1 MATIADLLN
10 LLEDRAHTLTR
21 TPDDTVRS
29 HLAGWMPLART
40 THHAIALLPLGGRSE
55 VVKAGIRNVLAPLA
69 RGPRQPL
76 HGVRPAPQL
85 AELAQIMGGISDT
98 LADNLRTGGRTEYA
112 GTEALKL
119 EASLLSAVHVAAR
132 WSRSTMDD
140 QKLHTTRS
148 SVMAFLNDLAVITEP
163 YALIPPGRRSS
174 TLDELALRAPNTPG
188 IEGAAVAW
196 ARIASETLTERY
208 RISSWAM
215 QAIAGDL
222 ALLSHTARSVVLAA
236 ANRGELPTQTAAQI
250 SASLDASIRAWRAA
264 ATWPPY
270 LRLGGRNFDLREA
283 SRDLREAI
291 ATRGPATLGSWRRS
305 LGVATPVALRHAAVM
320 QSLVRQHELWIH
332 SSAVDPADGYAR
344 GWGREPRGSH
354 QGQPLMKSAFT
365 GYQALSDAVG
375 QMVAGGS
382 HRGAR
387 ALYHRWEPHRPA
399 PDRGT
404 QKRDAGVRSESP
416 TTSLQP

>member
-10 LLEDRAHTLTR
+10 QLEFRAHTLIR
-21 TPDDTVRS
+21 TPEDTVRS

-40 THHAIALLPLGGRSE
+40 TQQAVALLPLGGRGE
-55 VVKAGIRNVLAPLA
+55 IVKAGVRNVLQPLA

-76 HGVRPAPQL
+76 DGDQPAPQL
-85 AELAQIMGGISDT
+85 VDLSQIMGGISDT
-98 LADNLRTGGRTEYA
+98 LADNLRTGGRAEHA

-140 QKLHTTRS
+140 QKLPTTRS

-163 YALIPPGRRSS
+163 YALIPPGRRAS
-174 TLDELALRAPNTPG
+174 TLEELALRAPNTPG

-196 ARIASETLTERY
+196 AHLASETLTERY

-222 ALLSHTARSVVLAA
+222 ALLSHTARSAVLAA
-236 ANRGELPTQTAAQI
+236 AGSRELLPP
-250 SASLDASIRAWRAA
+250 SASLLSDSLDVSTRAWRTA

-270 LRLGGRNFDLREA
+270 LRLGGRNVELREA

-291 ATRGPATLGSWRRS
+291 ATGASATLGSWRRV
-305 LGVATPVALRHAAVM
+305 LGVAMPVALGHAAVM
-320 QSLVRQHELWIH
+320 RSLVRKHELWIH
-332 SSAVDPADGYAR
+332 SSAVDPVDGYAR
-344 GWGREPRGSH
+344 GWGREPRWSQ
-354 QGQPLMKSAFT
+354 QGQLLLAA
-365 GYQALSDAVG
+365 ALVGSRALDDAVSLLSNCP
-375 QMVAGGS
+375 QRDTS
-382 HRGAR
+382 SSP
-387 ALYHRWEPHRPA
+387 HRWGPVHDVPDMTRQDREPRA
-399 PDRGT
+399 P
-404 QKRDAGVRSESP
+404 VESP
-416 TTSLQP
+416 TASPRL